1 MQVILQRDV
10 PKVGAVGDIVNVKPG
25 YARNYLVP
33 QGMAL
38 VADARSVRRIEHAKQ
53 LTQHALKKAAS
64 EAQGVADAISKIDV
78 TIAMKVGANDKLF
91 GSVTNR
97 DIAKE
102 LVAAGHPIDSRRVI
116 IEEPIKSLGVFQVPI
131 KLAGGV
137 VAEVKVWV
145 VADRSAVEEVTEE
158 APAEVAE
165 AASVDAEAAA
175 EADEPVAEATE
186 DPVEEAEAVEV

>member
-10 PKVGAVGDIVNVKPG
+10 PKVGAVGDVVNVKAG

-33 QGMAL
+33 QGLAL
-38 VADARSVRRIEHAKQ
+38 VADPRSVRRIEHAKK
-53 LTQHALKKAAS
+53 LTQHALRKAAT

-102 LVAAGHPIDSRRVI
+102 LVAAGHPIDARRVVV
-116 IEEPIKSLGVFQVPI
+116 EDPIKSLGVFQVPI
-131 KLAGGV
+131 KLRGGV

-145 VADRSAVEEVTEE
+145 VADRSAVVEEVIEPIVEE
-158 APAEVAE
+158 AAAEE
-165 AASVDAEAAA
+165 VDAAA
-175 EADEPVAEATE
+175 EADSDGAGLDAPA
-186 DPVEEAEAVEV
+186 EEAEVVED